1 MSSGTTGAGGVAVA
15 VGIVVTEGR
24 IDLISRL
31 GGSNLLSS
39 SRATLARAEVTQIST
54 DMAWAS
60 VQDLG
65 LPVLLH
71 DPLCPLLAA
80 SVLAGAVADSV
91 TGRIIV
97 GCRPVTDTIKV
108 VTGGRVGQSVDRDLL
123 VEIASPIVL
132 PPHVVATL
140 TDWPDTADF
149 ALLVTSLREQFPVR
163 FVEVPALGRRVDDES
178 ALRVL
183 TAVDELRQG

>member
-1 MSSGTTGAGGVAVA
+1 MSSGTTGAGGVAIA

-108 VTGGRVGQSVDRDLL
+108 VTDGRVGQSVDRDLL

-140 TDWPDTADF
+140 TDWPDAADF

-183 TAVDELRQG
+183 TSVDELRQG